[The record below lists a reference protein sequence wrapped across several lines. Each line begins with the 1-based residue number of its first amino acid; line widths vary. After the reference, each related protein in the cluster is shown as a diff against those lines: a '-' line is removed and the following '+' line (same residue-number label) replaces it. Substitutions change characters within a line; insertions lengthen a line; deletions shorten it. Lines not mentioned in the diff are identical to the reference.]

1 MKKRFHRTLIDIL
14 NNAKGPV
21 PMWGTLTQVFVIF
34 PLIMFMFFMASN
46 SLVNQYVFNSINII
60 AVVLELFSFIIILMS
75 KLQSNF
81 ATGLITYIMGV
92 VTYITA
98 PFAVIGLGGGEQ
110 FLLFQLFVILLYPII
125 IFLLMLLLGG
135 VDGQQVLKEKVIS
148 VIFGIPGAIV
158 DIYCNK
164 ISNDY
169 FDTAEPENKLARI
182 MFSYYGALNARL
194 KGDEEHA
201 RSLFESI
208 AHENPELFYVQE
220 AQKYLGVE
228 K

>member
-1 MKKRFHRTLIDIL
+1 MKKRFHRTFVDIL

-34 PLIMFMFFMASN
+34 PLIMFMFFMTAN
-46 SLVNQYVFNSINII
+46 SLINQYFFSSINII
-60 AVVLELFSFIIILMS
+60 AVVLELLSFIIILMS

-98 PFAVIGLGGGEQ
+98 PFAEIGLGGGEQ

-135 VDGQQVLKEKVIS
+135 VDGQQVLKQKVIS
-148 VIFGIPGAIV
+148 VIFGIPGAIIV
-158 DIYCNK
+158 
-164 ISNDY
+164 ISVILLILIGNPAASWLL
-169 FDTAEPENKLARI
+169 FGLQLL
-182 MFSYYGALNARL
+182 FSPLLFLSWGYILYPLR
-194 KGDEEHA
+194 H
-201 RSLFESI
+201 RS
-208 AHENPELFYVQE
+208 NV
-220 AQKYLGVE
+220 
-228 K
+228 

>member
-34 PLIMFMFFMASN
+34 PLIMFMFFMTAN
-46 SLVNQYVFNSINII
+46 SLVNQYFFSTINII
-60 AVVLELFSFIIILMS
+60 AVVLELLSFVIILMS
-75 KLQSNF
+75 KLQTNF

-135 VDGQQVLKEKVIS
+135 VDGQQVLKQKVIS
-148 VIFGIPGAIV
+148 VIFGIPGVVIV
-158 DIYCNK
+158 
-164 ISNDY
+164 ISTILLILIGNPAASWLL
-169 FDTAEPENKLARI
+169 FGLQLL
-182 MFSYYGALNARL
+182 FSPLLFLSWGYILYPLR
-194 KGDEEHA
+194 H
-201 RSLFESI
+201 RS
-208 AHENPELFYVQE
+208 NV
-220 AQKYLGVE
+220 
-228 K
+228 

>member
-1 MKKRFHRTLIDIL
+1 MKKRFHRTFVDIL

-34 PLIMFMFFMASN
+34 PLIMFMFFMTAN
-46 SLVNQYVFNSINII
+46 SLVNQYVFSSINII
-60 AVVLELFSFIIILMS
+60 AVVLELLSFVIILMS

-92 VTYITA
+92 VTYITG
-98 PFAVIGLGGGEQ
+98 PFAVIGLGGGKQ
-110 FLLFQLFVILLYPII
+110 FLLFHLFAIFLYPII

-158 DIYCNK
+158 V
-164 ISNDY
+164 ISEILLILIGNPAASWLL
-169 FDTAEPENKLARI
+169 FGLQLL
-182 MFSYYGALNARL
+182 FSPFLFLSWGYILYPLR
-194 KGDEEHA
+194 H
-201 RSLFESI
+201 RS
-208 AHENPELFYVQE
+208 NV
-220 AQKYLGVE
+220 
-228 K
+228 

>member
-34 PLIMFMFFMASN
+34 PLIMFMFFMAAN

-135 VDGQQVLKEKVIS
+135 VDGQQVLKQKVIS
-148 VIFGIPGAIV
+148 VIFGIPGAIIV
-158 DIYCNK
+158 
-164 ISNDY
+164 ISVVLLILIGNPAASWLL
-169 FDTAEPENKLARI
+169 FGLQLL
-182 MFSYYGALNARL
+182 FSPLLFLSWGYILYPLR
-194 KGDEEHA
+194 H
-201 RSLFESI
+201 RSD
-208 AHENPELFYVQE
+208 V
-220 AQKYLGVE
+220 
-228 K
+228 

>member
-34 PLIMFMFFMASN
+34 PLIMFMFFMTAN
-46 SLVNQYVFNSINII
+46 SLINQYFFSSINII

-135 VDGQQVLKEKVIS
+135 VDGQQVLKQKVIS
-148 VIFGIPGAIV
+148 VIFGIPGAIIV
-158 DIYCNK
+158 
-164 ISNDY
+164 ISVILLILIGNPAASWLL
-169 FDTAEPENKLARI
+169 FGLQLL
-182 MFSYYGALNARL
+182 FSPLLFLSWGYILNPLR
-194 KGDEEHA
+194 H
-201 RSLFESI
+201 RS
-208 AHENPELFYVQE
+208 NV
-220 AQKYLGVE
+220 
-228 K
+228 

>member
-34 PLIMFMFFMASN
+34 PLIMFMFFMTAN
-46 SLVNQYVFNSINII
+46 SLVNQYVFSSINII
-60 AVVLELFSFIIILMS
+60 AVVLELLSFVIILMS

-98 PFAVIGLGGGEQ
+98 PFAVIGLGGGKQ
-110 FLLFQLFVILLYPII
+110 FLLFHLFAIFLYPII

-158 DIYCNK
+158 V
-164 ISNDY
+164 ISVILLILIGNPAASWLL
-169 FDTAEPENKLARI
+169 FGLQLL
-182 MFSYYGALNARL
+182 FSPFLFLSWGYILYPLR
-194 KGDEEHA
+194 H
-201 RSLFESI
+201 RSD
-208 AHENPELFYVQE
+208 V
-220 AQKYLGVE
+220 
-228 K
+228 

>member
-34 PLIMFMFFMASN
+34 PLIMFMFFMTAN
-46 SLVNQYVFNSINII
+46 SLINQYFFSSINII

-125 IFLLMLLLGG
+125 VFLLMLLLGG
-135 VDGQQVLKEKVIS
+135 VDGQQVLKQKVIS
-148 VIFGIPGAIV
+148 VIFGIPGAIIV
-158 DIYCNK
+158 
-164 ISNDY
+164 ISVILLILIGNPAASWLL
-169 FDTAEPENKLARI
+169 FGLQLL
-182 MFSYYGALNARL
+182 FSPLLFLSWGYILYPLR
-194 KGDEEHA
+194 H
-201 RSLFESI
+201 RS
-208 AHENPELFYVQE
+208 NV
-220 AQKYLGVE
+220 
-228 K
+228 

>member
-21 PMWGTLTQVFVIF
+21 PMWGTLTQIFVIF
-34 PLIMFMFFMASN
+34 PLIMFMFFMTAN
-46 SLVNQYVFNSINII
+46 SLVNQYVFSSINII
-60 AVVLELFSFIIILMS
+60 AVVLELLSFVIILMS

-135 VDGQQVLKEKVIS
+135 VDGQQVLKQKVIS
-148 VIFGIPGAIV
+148 VIFGIPGAIIV
-158 DIYCNK
+158 
-164 ISNDY
+164 ISVVLLILIGNPAASWLL
-169 FDTAEPENKLARI
+169 FGLQLL
-182 MFSYYGALNARL
+182 FSPLLFLSWGYILYPLR
-194 KGDEEHA
+194 H
-201 RSLFESI
+201 RSD
-208 AHENPELFYVQE
+208 V
-220 AQKYLGVE
+220 
-228 K
+228 

>member
-34 PLIMFMFFMASN
+34 PLIMFMFFMAAN

-135 VDGQQVLKEKVIS
+135 VDGQQVLKQKVIS
-148 VIFGIPGAIV
+148 VIFGIPGAIIV
-158 DIYCNK
+158 
-164 ISNDY
+164 ISVILLILIGNPAASWLL
-169 FDTAEPENKLARI
+169 FGLQLL
-182 MFSYYGALNARL
+182 FSPFLFLSWGYILYPLR
-194 KGDEEHA
+194 H
-201 RSLFESI
+201 RSD
-208 AHENPELFYVQE
+208 V
-220 AQKYLGVE
+220 
-228 K
+228 

>member
-135 VDGQQVLKEKVIS
+135 VDGQQVLKQKVIS
-148 VIFGIPGAIV
+148 VIFGIPGAIIV
-158 DIYCNK
+158 
-164 ISNDY
+164 ISVILLILIGNPAASWLL
-169 FDTAEPENKLARI
+169 FGLQLL
-182 MFSYYGALNARL
+182 FSPLLFLSWGYILYPLR
-194 KGDEEHA
+194 H
-201 RSLFESI
+201 RS
-208 AHENPELFYVQE
+208 NV
-220 AQKYLGVE
+220 
-228 K
+228 

>member
-34 PLIMFMFFMASN
+34 PLIMFMFFMTAN
-46 SLVNQYVFNSINII
+46 SLVNQYVFSSINII
-60 AVVLELFSFIIILMS
+60 AVVLELLSFVIILMS

-125 IFLLMLLLGG
+125 VFLLMLLLGG
-135 VDGQQVLKEKVIS
+135 VDGQQVLKQKVIS
-148 VIFGIPGAIV
+148 VIFGIPGAIIV
-158 DIYCNK
+158 
-164 ISNDY
+164 ISVILLILIGNPAASWLL
-169 FDTAEPENKLARI
+169 FGLQLL
-182 MFSYYGALNARL
+182 FSPLLFLSWGYILYPLR
-194 KGDEEHA
+194 H
-201 RSLFESI
+201 RSD
-208 AHENPELFYVQE
+208 V
-220 AQKYLGVE
+220 
-228 K
+228 

>member
-34 PLIMFMFFMASN
+34 PLIMFMFFMTAN
-46 SLVNQYVFNSINII
+46 SLINQYFFSSINII

-135 VDGQQVLKEKVIS
+135 VDGQQVLKQKVIS
-148 VIFGIPGAIV
+148 VIFGIPGAIIV
-158 DIYCNK
+158 
-164 ISNDY
+164 ISVILLILIGNPAASWLL
-169 FDTAEPENKLARI
+169 FGLQLL
-182 MFSYYGALNARL
+182 FSPLLFLSRGYILYPLR
-194 KGDEEHA
+194 H
-201 RSLFESI
+201 RS
-208 AHENPELFYVQE
+208 NV
-220 AQKYLGVE
+220 
-228 K
+228 

>member
-34 PLIMFMFFMASN
+34 PLIMFMFFMTAN
-46 SLVNQYVFNSINII
+46 SLVNQYVFSSINII
-60 AVVLELFSFIIILMS
+60 AVVLELLSFVIILMS

-148 VIFGIPGAIV
+148 VIFGIPGAIIV
-158 DIYCNK
+158 
-164 ISNDY
+164 ISVVLLILIGNPAASWLL
-169 FDTAEPENKLARI
+169 FGLQLL
-182 MFSYYGALNARL
+182 FSPLLFLSWGYILYPLR
-194 KGDEEHA
+194 H
-201 RSLFESI
+201 RSD
-208 AHENPELFYVQE
+208 V
-220 AQKYLGVE
+220 
-228 K
+228 

>member
-1 MKKRFHRTLIDIL
+1 MKKRFHRTFVDIL

-34 PLIMFMFFMASN
+34 PLIMFMFFMTAN
-46 SLVNQYVFNSINII
+46 SLVNQYVFSSINII
-60 AVVLELFSFIIILMS
+60 AVVLELLSFVIILMS

-98 PFAVIGLGGGEQ
+98 PFAVIGLGGGKQ
-110 FLLFQLFVILLYPII
+110 FLLFHLFAIFLYPII

-158 DIYCNK
+158 V
-164 ISNDY
+164 ISVILLILIGNPAASWLL
-169 FDTAEPENKLARI
+169 FGLQLL
-182 MFSYYGALNARL
+182 FSPFLFLSWGYILYPLR
-194 KGDEEHA
+194 H
-201 RSLFESI
+201 RS
-208 AHENPELFYVQE
+208 NV
-220 AQKYLGVE
+220 
-228 K
+228 

>member
-1 MKKRFHRTLIDIL
+1 MKKRFHRTFVDIL

-135 VDGQQVLKEKVIS
+135 VDGQQVLKQKVIS
-148 VIFGIPGAIV
+148 VIFGIPGAIIV
-158 DIYCNK
+158 
-164 ISNDY
+164 ISVILLILIGNPAASWLL
-169 FDTAEPENKLARI
+169 FGLQLL
-182 MFSYYGALNARL
+182 FSPFLFLSWGYILYPLR
-194 KGDEEHA
+194 H
-201 RSLFESI
+201 RSD
-208 AHENPELFYVQE
+208 V
-220 AQKYLGVE
+220 
-228 K
+228 

>member
-34 PLIMFMFFMASN
+34 PLIMFMFFMTAN
-46 SLVNQYVFNSINII
+46 RLVNQYVFSSINII
-60 AVVLELFSFIIILMS
+60 AVVLELLSFVIILMS

-148 VIFGIPGAIV
+148 VIFGIPGAIIV
-158 DIYCNK
+158 
-164 ISNDY
+164 ISVILLILIGNPAASWLL
-169 FDTAEPENKLARI
+169 FGLQLL
-182 MFSYYGALNARL
+182 FSPFLFLSWGYILYPLR
-194 KGDEEHA
+194 H
-201 RSLFESI
+201 RSD
-208 AHENPELFYVQE
+208 V
-220 AQKYLGVE
+220 
-228 K
+228 

>member
-125 IFLLMLLLGG
+125 VFLLMLLLGG
-135 VDGQQVLKEKVIS
+135 VDGQQVLKQKVIS
-148 VIFGIPGAIV
+148 VIFGIPGAIIV
-158 DIYCNK
+158 
-164 ISNDY
+164 ISVVLLILIGNPAASWLL
-169 FDTAEPENKLARI
+169 FGLQLL
-182 MFSYYGALNARL
+182 FSPLLFLSWGYILYPLR
-194 KGDEEHA
+194 H
-201 RSLFESI
+201 RSD
-208 AHENPELFYVQE
+208 V
-220 AQKYLGVE
+220 
-228 K
+228 

>member
-34 PLIMFMFFMASN
+34 PLIMFMFFMTAN
-46 SLVNQYVFNSINII
+46 SLINQYFFSSINII

-75 KLQSNF
+75 KLQRNF

-135 VDGQQVLKEKVIS
+135 VDGQQVLKQKVIS
-148 VIFGIPGAIV
+148 VIFGIPGAIIV
-158 DIYCNK
+158 
-164 ISNDY
+164 ISVILLILIGNPAASWLL
-169 FDTAEPENKLARI
+169 FGLQLL
-182 MFSYYGALNARL
+182 FSPFLFLSWGYILYPLR
-194 KGDEEHA
+194 H
-201 RSLFESI
+201 RSD
-208 AHENPELFYVQE
+208 V
-220 AQKYLGVE
+220 
-228 K
+228 

>member
-34 PLIMFMFFMASN
+34 PLIMFMFFMTAN
-46 SLVNQYVFNSINII
+46 SLVNQYVFSSINII
-60 AVVLELFSFIIILMS
+60 AVVLELLSFVIILMS

-135 VDGQQVLKEKVIS
+135 VDGQQVLKQKVIS
-148 VIFGIPGAIV
+148 VIFGIPGAIIV
-158 DIYCNK
+158 
-164 ISNDY
+164 ISVILLILIGNPAASWLL
-169 FDTAEPENKLARI
+169 FGLQLL
-182 MFSYYGALNARL
+182 FSPFLFLSWGYILYPLR
-194 KGDEEHA
+194 H
-201 RSLFESI
+201 RS
-208 AHENPELFYVQE
+208 NV
-220 AQKYLGVE
+220 
-228 K
+228 

>member
-135 VDGQQVLKEKVIS
+135 VDGQQVLKQKVIS
-148 VIFGIPGAIV
+148 VIFGIPGAIIV
-158 DIYCNK
+158 
-164 ISNDY
+164 ISVILLILIGNPAASWLLFGLQLLFPPLLFLSWGY
-169 FDTAEPENKLARI
+169 ILYPLR
-182 MFSYYGALNARL
+182 
-194 KGDEEHA
+194 H
-201 RSLFESI
+201 RSD
-208 AHENPELFYVQE
+208 V
-220 AQKYLGVE
+220 
-228 K
+228 

>member
-14 NNAKGPV
+14 NNAKEPV

-34 PLIMFMFFMASN
+34 PLIMFMFFMAAN

-135 VDGQQVLKEKVIS
+135 VDGQQVLKQKVIS
-148 VIFGIPGAIV
+148 VIFGIPGAIIV
-158 DIYCNK
+158 
-164 ISNDY
+164 ISVVLLILIGNPAASWLL
-169 FDTAEPENKLARI
+169 FGLQLL
-182 MFSYYGALNARL
+182 FSPLLFLSWGYILYPLR
-194 KGDEEHA
+194 H
-201 RSLFESI
+201 RSD
-208 AHENPELFYVQE
+208 V
-220 AQKYLGVE
+220 
-228 K
+228 

>member
-21 PMWGTLTQVFVIF
+21 PMWGTLTQIFVIF
-34 PLIMFMFFMASN
+34 PLIMFMFFMAAN

-135 VDGQQVLKEKVIS
+135 VDGQQVLKQKVIS
-148 VIFGIPGAIV
+148 VIFGIPGAIIV
-158 DIYCNK
+158 
-164 ISNDY
+164 ISVILLILIGNPAASWLL
-169 FDTAEPENKLARI
+169 FGLQLL
-182 MFSYYGALNARL
+182 FSPFLFLSWGYILYPLR
-194 KGDEEHA
+194 H
-201 RSLFESI
+201 RSD
-208 AHENPELFYVQE
+208 V
-220 AQKYLGVE
+220 
-228 K
+228 

>member
-34 PLIMFMFFMASN
+34 PLIMFMFFMTAN
-46 SLVNQYVFNSINII
+46 SLVNQYVFSSINII
-60 AVVLELFSFIIILMS
+60 AVVLELLSFVIILMS

-135 VDGQQVLKEKVIS
+135 VDGQQVLKQKVIS
-148 VIFGIPGAIV
+148 VIFGIPGAIIV
-158 DIYCNK
+158 
-164 ISNDY
+164 ISVVLLILIGNPAASWLL
-169 FDTAEPENKLARI
+169 FGLQLL
-182 MFSYYGALNARL
+182 FSPLLFLSWGYILYPLR
-194 KGDEEHA
+194 H
-201 RSLFESI
+201 RSD
-208 AHENPELFYVQE
+208 V
-220 AQKYLGVE
+220 
-228 K
+228 

>member
-135 VDGQQVLKEKVIS
+135 VDGQQVLKQKVIS
-148 VIFGIPGAIV
+148 VIFGIPGAIIV
-158 DIYCNK
+158 
-164 ISNDY
+164 ISVFLLILIGNPAASWLL
-169 FDTAEPENKLARI
+169 FGLQLL
-182 MFSYYGALNARL
+182 FSPLLFLSWGYILYPLR
-194 KGDEEHA
+194 H
-201 RSLFESI
+201 RSD
-208 AHENPELFYVQE
+208 V
-220 AQKYLGVE
+220 
-228 K
+228 

>member
-21 PMWGTLTQVFVIF
+21 PMWGTLTQIFVIF
-34 PLIMFMFFMASN
+34 PLIMFMFFMTAN
-46 SLVNQYVFNSINII
+46 SLVNQYVFSSINII
-60 AVVLELFSFIIILMS
+60 AVVLELFSFVIILMS

-135 VDGQQVLKEKVIS
+135 VDGQQVLKQKVIS
-148 VIFGIPGAIV
+148 VIFGIPGAIIV
-158 DIYCNK
+158 
-164 ISNDY
+164 ISVVLLILIGNPAASWLL
-169 FDTAEPENKLARI
+169 FGLQLL
-182 MFSYYGALNARL
+182 FSPLLFLSWGYILYPLR
-194 KGDEEHA
+194 H
-201 RSLFESI
+201 RSD
-208 AHENPELFYVQE
+208 V
-220 AQKYLGVE
+220 
-228 K
+228 

>member
-1 MKKRFHRTLIDIL
+1 MKKRFHRTFVDIL

-34 PLIMFMFFMASN
+34 PLIMFMFFMTAN
-46 SLVNQYVFNSINII
+46 SLVNQYVFSSINII
-60 AVVLELFSFIIILMS
+60 AVVLELLSFVIILMS

-92 VTYITA
+92 VTYITG
-98 PFAVIGLGGGEQ
+98 PFAVIGLCGGKQ
-110 FLLFQLFVILLYPII
+110 FLLFHLFAIFLYPII

-158 DIYCNK
+158 V
-164 ISNDY
+164 ISVILLILIGNPAASWLL
-169 FDTAEPENKLARI
+169 FGLQLL
-182 MFSYYGALNARL
+182 FSPFLFLSWGYILYPLR
-194 KGDEEHA
+194 H
-201 RSLFESI
+201 RS
-208 AHENPELFYVQE
+208 NV
-220 AQKYLGVE
+220 
-228 K
+228 

>member
-34 PLIMFMFFMASN
+34 PLIMFMFFMAAN

-98 PFAVIGLGGGEQ
+98 PFAVIGLGGGER
-110 FLLFQLFVILLYPII
+110 FLLFHLFAIFLYPII

-148 VIFGIPGAIV
+148 VIFGIPGAIIV
-158 DIYCNK
+158 
-164 ISNDY
+164 ISVILLILIGNPAASWLL
-169 FDTAEPENKLARI
+169 FGLQLL
-182 MFSYYGALNARL
+182 FSPFLFLSWGYILYPLR
-194 KGDEEHA
+194 H
-201 RSLFESI
+201 RSD
-208 AHENPELFYVQE
+208 V
-220 AQKYLGVE
+220 
-228 K
+228 

>member
-34 PLIMFMFFMASN
+34 PLIMFMFFMTAN
-46 SLVNQYVFNSINII
+46 SLVNQYVFSSINII
-60 AVVLELFSFIIILMS
+60 AVVLELLSFVIILMS

-92 VTYITA
+92 VTYITG
-98 PFAVIGLGGGEQ
+98 PFAVIGLGGGER
-110 FLLFQLFVILLYPII
+110 FLLFHLFAIFLYPII

-148 VIFGIPGAIV
+148 VIFGIPGAIIV
-158 DIYCNK
+158 
-164 ISNDY
+164 ISVILLILIGNPAASWLL
-169 FDTAEPENKLARI
+169 FGLQLL
-182 MFSYYGALNARL
+182 FSPFLFLSWGYILYPLR
-194 KGDEEHA
+194 H
-201 RSLFESI
+201 RSD
-208 AHENPELFYVQE
+208 V
-220 AQKYLGVE
+220 
-228 K
+228 

>member
-1 MKKRFHRTLIDIL
+1 MKRFHRTFVDIL

-34 PLIMFMFFMASN
+34 PLIMFMFFMTAN
-46 SLVNQYVFNSINII
+46 SLVNQYVFSSINII

-110 FLLFQLFVILLYPII
+110 FLLFHLFTIFLYPII
-125 IFLLMLLLGG
+125 IFLLMLSLGG

-148 VIFGIPGAIV
+148 VIFGIPGAIIV
-158 DIYCNK
+158 
-164 ISNDY
+164 ISVILLILIGNPAASWLL
-169 FDTAEPENKLARI
+169 FGLQLV
-182 MFSYYGALNARL
+182 FSPFLFLSWGCILYPLR
-194 KGDEEHA
+194 H
-201 RSLFESI
+201 RSD
-208 AHENPELFYVQE
+208 V
-220 AQKYLGVE
+220 
-228 K
+228 

>member
-1 MKKRFHRTLIDIL
+1 MKKRFHRTFVDIL

-34 PLIMFMFFMASN
+34 PLIMFMFFMTAN
-46 SLVNQYVFNSINII
+46 SLVNQYVFSSINII
-60 AVVLELFSFIIILMS
+60 AVVLELLSFVIILMS

-98 PFAVIGLGGGEQ
+98 PFAVIGLGGGKQ
-110 FLLFQLFVILLYPII
+110 FLLFHLFAIFLYPII

-158 DIYCNK
+158 V
-164 ISNDY
+164 ISVILLILIGNPAASWLL
-169 FDTAEPENKLARI
+169 FGLQLL
-182 MFSYYGALNARL
+182 FSPFLFLSWGYILYPLR
-194 KGDEEHA
+194 H
-201 RSLFESI
+201 RSD
-208 AHENPELFYVQE
+208 V
-220 AQKYLGVE
+220 
-228 K
+228 

>member
-14 NNAKGPV
+14 NNAKVPV
-21 PMWGTLTQVFVIF
+21 QMWGTLTQVFVIF
-34 PLIMFMFFMASN
+34 PLIMFMFFMAAN

-135 VDGQQVLKEKVIS
+135 VDGQQVLKQKVIS
-148 VIFGIPGAIV
+148 VIFGIPGAIIV
-158 DIYCNK
+158 
-164 ISNDY
+164 ISVVLLILIGNPAASWLL
-169 FDTAEPENKLARI
+169 FGLQLL
-182 MFSYYGALNARL
+182 FSPLIFLSWGYILYPLR
-194 KGDEEHA
+194 H
-201 RSLFESI
+201 RSD
-208 AHENPELFYVQE
+208 V
-220 AQKYLGVE
+220 
-228 K
+228 

>member
-34 PLIMFMFFMASN
+34 PLIMFMFFMTAN
-46 SLVNQYVFNSINII
+46 SLVNQYVFNVINII
-60 AVVLELFSFIIILMS
+60 AFVLELFSFIIILMS

-135 VDGQQVLKEKVIS
+135 VDGQQVLKQKVIS
-148 VIFGIPGAIV
+148 VIFGIPGAIIV
-158 DIYCNK
+158 
-164 ISNDY
+164 ISVILLILIGNPAASWLL
-169 FDTAEPENKLARI
+169 FGLQLL
-182 MFSYYGALNARL
+182 FSPLLFLSWGYILYPLRH
-194 KGDEEHA
+194 KSDE
-201 RSLFESI
+201 
-208 AHENPELFYVQE
+208 
-220 AQKYLGVE
+220 
-228 K
+228 

>member
-34 PLIMFMFFMASN
+34 PLIMFMFFMTAN
-46 SLVNQYVFNSINII
+46 SLVNQYVFSSINII

-148 VIFGIPGAIV
+148 VIFGIPGAIIV
-158 DIYCNK
+158 
-164 ISNDY
+164 ISVILLILIGNPAASWLL
-169 FDTAEPENKLARI
+169 FGLQLL
-182 MFSYYGALNARL
+182 FSPLLFLSWGYILYPLR
-194 KGDEEHA
+194 H
-201 RSLFESI
+201 RSD
-208 AHENPELFYVQE
+208 V
-220 AQKYLGVE
+220 
-228 K
+228 

>member
-1 MKKRFHRTLIDIL
+1 MMKRFHRTFVDIL

-34 PLIMFMFFMASN
+34 SLIMFMFFMTAN
-46 SLVNQYVFNSINII
+46 SLVNQYVFSSINII

-110 FLLFQLFVILLYPII
+110 FLLFHLFTIFLYPII
-125 IFLLMLLLGG
+125 IFLLMLSLGG

-148 VIFGIPGAIV
+148 VIFGIPGAIIV
-158 DIYCNK
+158 
-164 ISNDY
+164 ISVILLILIGNPAASWLL
-169 FDTAEPENKLARI
+169 FGLQLV
-182 MFSYYGALNARL
+182 FSPFLFLSWGCILYPLR
-194 KGDEEHA
+194 H
-201 RSLFESI
+201 RSD
-208 AHENPELFYVQE
+208 V
-220 AQKYLGVE
+220 
-228 K
+228 

>member
-1 MKKRFHRTLIDIL
+1 MMKRFHRTFVDIL

-34 PLIMFMFFMASN
+34 PLIMFMFFMTAN
-46 SLVNQYVFNSINII
+46 SLVNQYVFSSINII

-110 FLLFQLFVILLYPII
+110 FLLFHLFTIFLYPII
-125 IFLLMLLLGG
+125 IFLLMLSLGG

-148 VIFGIPGAIV
+148 VIFGIPGAIIV
-158 DIYCNK
+158 
-164 ISNDY
+164 ISVILLILIGNPAASWLL
-169 FDTAEPENKLARI
+169 FGLQLV
-182 MFSYYGALNARL
+182 FSPFLFLSWGYILYPLR
-194 KGDEEHA
+194 H
-201 RSLFESI
+201 RSD
-208 AHENPELFYVQE
+208 V
-220 AQKYLGVE
+220 
-228 K
+228 

>member
-34 PLIMFMFFMASN
+34 PLIMFMFFMAAN
-46 SLVNQYVFNSINII
+46 SLVNQYVFNSITII

-135 VDGQQVLKEKVIS
+135 VDGQQVLKQKVIS
-148 VIFGIPGAIV
+148 VIFGIPGAIIV
-158 DIYCNK
+158 
-164 ISNDY
+164 ISVVLLILIGNPAASWLL
-169 FDTAEPENKLARI
+169 FGLQLL
-182 MFSYYGALNARL
+182 FSPLLFLSWGYILYPLR
-194 KGDEEHA
+194 H
-201 RSLFESI
+201 RSD
-208 AHENPELFYVQE
+208 V
-220 AQKYLGVE
+220 
-228 K
+228 

>member
-1 MKKRFHRTLIDIL
+1 MMKRFHRTFVDIL

-34 PLIMFMFFMASN
+34 PLIMFMFFMTAN
-46 SLVNQYVFNSINII
+46 SLVNQYVFSSINII
-60 AVVLELFSFIIILMS
+60 AVVLELLSFVIILMS

-135 VDGQQVLKEKVIS
+135 VDGQQVLKQKVIS
-148 VIFGIPGAIV
+148 VIFGIPGAIIV
-158 DIYCNK
+158 
-164 ISNDY
+164 ISVILLILIGNPAASWLL
-169 FDTAEPENKLARI
+169 FGLQLV
-182 MFSYYGALNARL
+182 FSPFLFLSWGYILYPLR
-194 KGDEEHA
+194 H
-201 RSLFESI
+201 RSD
-208 AHENPELFYVQE
+208 V
-220 AQKYLGVE
+220 
-228 K
+228 

>member
-46 SLVNQYVFNSINII
+46 SLVNHYVFNSINII
-60 AVVLELFSFIIILMS
+60 AVVLELLSFVIILMS

-148 VIFGIPGAIV
+148 VIFGIPGAIIV
-158 DIYCNK
+158 
-164 ISNDY
+164 ISVILLILIVNPAASWLL
-169 FDTAEPENKLARI
+169 FGLQLL
-182 MFSYYGALNARL
+182 FSPLLFLSWGYILYPLR
-194 KGDEEHA
+194 H
-201 RSLFESI
+201 RS
-208 AHENPELFYVQE
+208 NV
-220 AQKYLGVE
+220 
-228 K
+228 